1 MQTNNTF
8 NSTHLDPHQGLQL
21 SKEIIVRKNQDGTV
35 IVMRLDESAM
45 FYKIDGIAA
54 KVWSSLV
61 ERKTLSDLVSEFS
74 DQHPQNKNQVDQDI
88 SNFVGDLLNKNLII
102 KC

>member
-1 MQTNNTF
+1 MQTNNTT
-8 NSTHLDPHQGLQL
+8 NSTSLNPDQGLQL
-21 SKEIIVRKNQDGTV
+21 SKEIIVRKNQDETV

-61 ERKTLSDLVSEFS
+61 ERKTLTQLVEEFS
-74 DQHPQNKNQVDQDI
+74 NQHPEHKAQVGEDI
-88 SNFVGDLLNKNLII
+88 SNFVNDLLNKNLIL